1 MKIKLKNGC
10 PSCFRALSTPVRSK
24 ILSLL
29 AEEDEKSVS
38 DIVKNFKLRQPT
50 ISYHLSEMEKA
61 GLIKS
66 RLSGRNVYYTL
77 SPGCQMDGG
86 SCLIK

>member
-1 MKIKLKNGC
+1 MKQKLKNGC
-10 PSCFRALSTPVRSK
+10 PSCFRALATPVRSK
-24 ILSLL
+24 ILGLL
-29 AEEDEKSVS
+29 TDSNEKTAGE
-38 DIVKNFKLRQPT
+38 IVKEFKLRQPT

-77 SPGCQMDGG
+77 NPGCQLDGG